1 MDKIVSLK
9 YGTED
14 INIEIKGAKTI
25 EVINPNVMPEIDDL
39 GGALKKS
46 IEEDVIG
53 TKPLKELIK
62 AEDKITIVVSDITR
76 SWMHQGDVLTHLGH
90 YLQDECN
97 VDLKNITV
105 LVALGTH
112 RKSTP
117 AEQEIIA
124 GKFLY
129 ENSTVVDHDCDG
141 ECTYVGTTSRGTV
154 VKVNPLVVG
163 RKVIVVGGTV
173 HHMMAGFGGGRKNL
187 LPGVSSRETIR
198 ANHERA
204 LDPVLPHSDM
214 RVGCGLLKDNPIN
227 EDMDEAASFVN
238 TTFSINIVAATGG
251 KHSGL
256 FSGDL
261 FKAWKASCDYQ
272 SKSYEKEIKKEADV
286 VIVSSGGAPKDMNLY
301 QGCKGMLNGM
311 RAVKKGGE
319 IIWLCKCP
327 EGCGAPDYTSWLTPF
342 KEGRLDAALRKDFTI
357 GGFIFYLT
365 VETLGKAKCKILT
378 TIDEDTCKAM
388 HMEPYT
394 DMNKLMDSMDF
405 TDKEVYV
412 IPYGG
417 AVVPMLNK

>member
-1 MDKIVSLK
+1 MDEKFCLK
-9 YGTED
+9 YGEETVE
-14 INIEIKGAKTI
+14 INIDGAKSI
-25 EVINPNVMPEIDDL
+25 EVINPNTMSEIDDL
-39 GGALKKS
+39 DKALIKS

-53 TKPLKELIK
+53 TKPLKELIR

-76 SWMHQGDVLTHLGH
+76 SWMHQGDVLTVLGH
-90 YLQDECN
+90 YLEDVCK
-97 VDLKNITV
+97 VDLKNVTV
-105 LVALGTH
+105 LIALGTH
-112 RKSTP
+112 RKSS
-117 AEQEIIA
+117 EKEKEIVA
-124 GKFLY
+124 GSFLY
-129 ENSTVVDHDCDG
+129 NNSTVVDHDCDAA
-141 ECTYVGTTSRGTV
+141 CVNVGTTSRGTV

-204 LDPVLPHSDM
+204 LDPIRPHSDL
-214 RVGCGLLKDNPIN
+214 RVGCGLLQDNPIN
-227 EDMDEAASFVN
+227 EDMDEAAGFVD
-238 TTFSINIVAATGG
+238 TTFSINIVASTSG

-261 FKAWKASCDYQ
+261 MKAWKASCDYQ
-272 SKSYEKEIKKEADV
+272 RKSYEKYIDKEADV

-327 EGCGAPDYTSWLTPF
+327 EGCGAPDYTAWLKPF
-342 KEGRLDAALRKDFTI
+342 KEGRLDEALRADFTI

-365 VETLGKAKCKILT
+365 VETLQKAKCKILT
-378 TIDEDTCKAM
+378 TIDKDTCEAM
-388 HMEPYT
+388 HMDSYT
-394 DMNKLMDSMDF
+394 DINELMSSVDF
-405 TDKEVYV
+405 AGKSVYV

-417 AVVPMLNK
+417 AVVPMI